1 MAKPLERVRVGFIGA
16 GRISDLH
23 ALEYAANP
31 HAEIVAVCDPDTDL
45 AARRAAAWG
54 FPNARI
60 HADHRALLDQADI
73 DAVDILVPHHLHHP
87 IALDAIAANKHVS
100 LQKPMT
106 HTIREADELIT
117 AAKRQGTVFR
127 VFENFIFYPP
137 VMKARALV
145 DAGAIGTPVTIRI
158 KSNFGRG
165 KGAWTVPKSAQAW
178 RLDPTKN
185 GGGPCVFDDGHH
197 KFALGWHFMGP
208 AEQVHAWI
216 GSTTAA
222 DGYVY
227 DAPAIVSWK
236 FANGA
241 MGSLEVAYSPELEVM
256 TRHYPQDDRVEITGT
271 RGVICINRGH
281 GRIADQPPVLLYRDG
296 GVEGFSDMDTGW
308 EASFIE
314 STRHFIAALRAGEP
328 PRLSGEEGRE
338 VLRFTLAA
346 TKSAALG
353 RAVRVDEVT

>member
-1 MAKPLERVRVGFIGA
+1 MAKPLDRVRTGFIGA

-31 HAEIVAVCDPDTDL
+31 HAAIVAVCDLDTDQ

-54 FPNARI
+54 FPKARI
-60 HADHRALLDQADI
+60 YADHRALLDDAEV
-73 DAVDILVPHHLHHP
+73 DAVDILLPHHLHHP
-87 IALDAIAANKHVS
+87 VALDAIRAGKHVS

-106 HTIREADELIT
+106 HTVAQADELI
-117 AAKRQGTVFR
+117 AAAQRQGTVFR
-127 VFENFIFYPP
+127 VFENFVFYPP
-137 VMKARALV
+137 VMKAKALV
-145 DAGAIGTPVTIRI
+145 DEGAIGAPVTIRI

-178 RLDPTKN
+178 RLEPAKN

-227 DAPAIVSWK
+227 DCPAIVSWK
-236 FANGA
+236 FANGGL
-241 MGSLEVAYSPELEVM
+241 GSLEVAYSPGLEVI
-256 TRHYPQDDRVEITGT
+256 THHYPQDDRIEITGT
-271 RGVICINRGH
+271 KGVICINRGH
-281 GRIADQPPVLLYRDG
+281 GRIADQPAVLLYRNG
-296 GVEGFSDMDTGW
+296 GVEGFSDMETGW
-308 EASFIE
+308 DASFVE
-314 STRHFIAALRAGEP
+314 ATRHFIAALRAGTA
-328 PRLSGEEGRE
+328 PRLSGEDGRE

-346 TKSAALG
+346 LRSAEKG
-353 RAVRVDEVT
+353 RAVRVDEVK